1 MRMTRAPGCKLRA
14 GLIASLLLLTTFSVE
29 ASDKTTRYM
38 LEGIATPAVFA
49 GLIKQPEDRSENAR
63 GLMEKAGCELLDYY
77 IGVNNYKS
85 YVIIECGP
93 DANIAALQFVTFA
106 AGGIAEGTASQ
117 IITSAE
123 AAKVAERAGELV
135 GSYKVPE

>member
-1 MRMTRAPGCKLRA
+1 MRMTPLSGYKFMA
-14 GLIASLLLLTTFSVE
+14 GLIASLLLLTTLSAE

-38 LEGIATPAVFA
+38 LEGVATPEVFA

-63 GLMEKAGCELLDYY
+63 GLMAKAGCELISYY

-93 DANIAALQFVTFA
+93 DVDIAALQFVTFA
-106 AGGIAEGTASQ
+106 AGGITEGTASQ

-123 AAKVAERAGELV
+123 AAKVAERAGELA
-135 GSYKVPE
+135 GSYKIPE